1 MTKKRGNF
9 MPIDGTFE
17 LLAGLHDDNQ
27 AAMSFLQ
34 KPVYNLDEMDRR
46 ESMISLVYSGCF
58 CIKSSK
64 HIDPQQPG
72 MVYIDGKAT
81 EAPLIEKPTAMFGQ
95 LVGIIVRKYLLE
107 YNKEHEVRYAGAYDT
122 DGIEISEFIFKLKTL
137 PRIEPGVKYPEHDAI
152 VLQAAREGAVL
163 LKNNNTL
170 PLSSGSCVNVF
181 GAAAVVFR
189 LGCLGAGKINPRY
202 GIRVKEGIE
211 KYSSLKLNQ
220 ELYDFYTEERDVFP
234 PGDMVTR
241 AKDLSGTAVVFIT
254 RGSSEAHDVPMDK
267 GGYYLTDQE
276 RELIRKVTATFG
288 KTVAILN
295 VAHPIETKW
304 IEEYDVDA
312 VLLTGLSGMAGGR
325 ALAEILD
332 GTVNPSGKLPN
343 TWAYDYHDY
352 PSAPNFLTKDQIAK
366 KSVGAPIQ
374 YATTVYEEGLYVGYR
389 YFDTFQK
396 PAAYLFGH
404 GLSYTTFDT
413 KLKSAAKTDAC
424 GTQMDIEVT
433 NTGTR
438 AGKEVVML
446 YAHFEGGELEQPDKR
461 LVAFA
466 KTKELLP
473 GEAQILCL
481 EVSEKRLKSYS
492 EAEAAWIIE
501 PGRISFLLG
510 GAPNRTTLVWSVDV
524 ADKIIVSQ
532 VKNRIAPPFPIKELS
547 AKNSN
552 GTYPQGEMT
561 KVYTA
566 EESGGELPF
575 KNSRAAVG
583 GDGDVPIEHT
593 VERLIRFPELVKDPV
608 LVEQFVAQ
616 MTDYEL
622 ARLSI
627 GGQTGWGIEDNGYAG
642 TLFNEEALD
651 KYEIPDY
658 FFADGN
664 NGLNMFEV
672 NIGFPVSTTVC
683 ASFNEELSYAEGA
696 AIAREA
702 KDMNLHCLLAP
713 ALNLQRNPL
722 CGRHTEYF
730 SEDPF
735 LAGRMA
741 GQESRGFEESGISSC
756 MKHFFAN
763 NAETMRNTNHSIM
776 SERTAREL
784 YLAAFET
791 AFEVNKPDTVMTGY
805 NAANGAYCSNDEELL
820 RGILRE
826 EFGFTG
832 YVMTD
837 WNGYGDEGM
846 AAPLAAGVS
855 WLAPGSPDDT
865 LVTPIEAALK
875 SGDLSRAR
883 VQKNLVDLIKVVLK
897 YREA

>member
-1 MTKKRGNF
+1 

-72 MVYIDGKAT
+72 MVYIDGEAT
-81 EAPLIEKPTAMFGQ
+81 EAPLIEKPTTMFGQ

-122 DGIEISEFIFKLKTL
+122 DGIEISEFTFKLKTL

-241 AKDLSGTAVVFIT
+241 AKDRSGTAVVFIT

-276 RELIRKVTATFG
+276 RELIRKITATFG

-413 KLKSAAKTDAC
+413 KLKSTAKTDAC

-532 VKNRIAPPFPIKELS
+532 VKNRVAPPFPIKELS

-566 EESGGELPF
+566 EESGGKLPF

-583 GDGDVPIEHT
+583 GDGDIPIEHT
-593 VERLIRFPELVKDPV
+593 VERVIRFPELVKDPV

>member
-1 MTKKRGNF
+1 